1 MLALNA
7 LSPEIVV
14 CLFVVFFRATPEVY
28 GSSQARGQTRAPAAG
43 LHHSH
48 SNTGS
53 VTPRVRPGTEPASS
67 WILVRFVTAELQVEL
82 FSWFIKALN
91 QN

>member
-28 GSSQARGQTRAPAAG
+28 GSSQARGSIGAAAAG

-48 SNTGS
+48 SNTRS
-53 VTPRVRPGTEPASS
+53 EPC
-67 WILVRFVTAELQVEL
+67 LQPTLQREAAPDL
-82 FSWFIKALN
+82 LTR
-91 QN
+91 